1 MTSAESKMLT
11 MKIIKLLGIAGIA
24 ILAALSWRRVRSA
37 ATRKSGAGSTN
48 ASRRNVGKVKAA
60 RAAPAPQHRAP

>member
-24 ILAALSWRRVRSA
+24 ILAASFM
-37 ATRKSGAGSTN
+37 ATRAQRRDEEERRRSTN

-60 RAAPAPQHRAP
+60 QAAPAPLPRAP